1 MNFNRNRVWLFGF
14 AAILLSHSDLL
25 AQKVDVW
32 IGTGGKNGIQHTTLD
47 IQTGE
52 LTPVRTAIAIPGT
65 SFLVM
70 HPNKPIIYS
79 TAGYQGERGVAA
91 LAIKNQKLTLTNFLP
106 SGDGGAAGVSVDRS
120 GKVVF
125 TAQNNG
131 GSVTSYRLKSDGSLD
146 SVASQ
151 IEHGEGSKVIP
162 KRQDQSHPHWVGS
175 SPDNRYLMV
184 TDLGL
189 DQVVIYEVDVESGK
203 LTRKS
208 AVQTP
213 PGSGPRHMKFHPNG
227 NFIFVLNEFTM
238 DISVFGYSPESGDL
252 KEIQLIPTLPKS
264 LRDKNPNS
272 AAEIR
277 VHPSG
282 KFVYASNRGHDSVA
296 VFEFDESSGQ
306 LNFVEREAVR
316 GANPRNFCLDPTGR
330 WLLVGGRNSNTLT
343 VFEINPKDGSLT
355 YHRKCINVPTPM
367 CVLIGSIK

>member
-1 MNFNRNRVWLFGF
+1 
-14 AAILLSHSDLL
+14 
-25 AQKVDVW
+25 
-32 IGTGGKNGIQHTTLD
+32 
-47 IQTGE
+47 
-52 LTPVRTAIAIPGT
+52 
-65 SFLVM
+65 
-70 HPNKPIIYS
+70 
-79 TAGYQGERGVAA
+79 
-91 LAIKNQKLTLTNFLP
+91 
-106 SGDGGAAGVSVDRS
+106 
-120 GKVVF
+120 
-125 TAQNNG
+125 
-131 GSVTSYRLKSDGSLD
+131 
-146 SVASQ
+146 
-151 IEHGEGSKVIP
+151 
-162 KRQDQSHPHWVGS
+162 
-175 SPDNRYLMV
+175 
-184 TDLGL
+184 
-189 DQVVIYEVDVESGK
+189 
-203 LTRKS
+203 
-208 AVQTP
+208 
-213 PGSGPRHMKFHPNG
+213 HMKFHPNG

-252 KEIQLIPTLPKS
+252 KEIQLIPTLPKN

-367 CVLIGSIK
+367 CVLVGSIK